1 MDYPAMARATAGK
14 AAGRDSQIQHKEV
27 GRHGVGKRTL
37 GLTATS
43 SAGRVIS
50 QSSSRVSSSC
60 V

>member
-14 AAGRDSQIQHKEV
+14 AAGRDSQMQHKAV

-43 SAGRVIS
+43 LA
-50 QSSSRVSSSC
+50 SC